1 MSGAEFVAWRP
12 RLDGVVEVL
21 SAHFTGHAYPMHA
34 HDTWTLLIVD
44 SGAVRYDLD
53 RHERGSF
60 GEVVTLLPPHVP
72 HNGSSPHPFRKRV
85 LYLSPEQLPPR
96 LIGASVDRSDFPDP
110 RLQRMISTLHDVI
123 GLPGEEL
130 AAESHLAEITERLRE
145 RLGHPVITGRIDRT
159 PARKLRDLLE
169 QHVVPGI
176 SLQQAAGLLH
186 FDPAYLVR
194 SFRAEFGMS
203 PHQYL
208 ISRRVD
214 VARHLILAGRPLA
227 AVATESG
234 FYDQPHLIRHFRRIL
249 GVSPTGFSSRERV
262 SPTGSSSGERVSP
275 TGSSSRE
282 RVSPTGRQ
290 LRGARQADGRQLQRV
305 TCTDGR
311 K

>member
-1 MSGAEFVAWRP
+1 LYDFDVSGAQFAVWRP

-85 LYLSPEQLPPR
+85 LYLSQAQLPPQ
-96 LIGASVDRSDFPDP
+96 LIGASVDKSDFPDSP
-110 RLQRMISTLHDVI
+110 LQKMISTLHRVI
-123 GLPGEEL
+123 GQPGEEL
-130 AAESHLAEITERLRE
+130 AAESHLAEITERLRD
-145 RLGHPVITGRIDRT
+145 RLGHPEITGRIDRT

-176 SLQQAAGLLH
+176 SLQAAAGLLH
-186 FDPAYLVR
+186 FHPAYLVR
-194 SFRAEFGMS
+194 AFRAEFGMS

-214 VARHLILAGRPLA
+214 LARRQILAGDPLWS
-227 AVATESG
+227 VAPGSG
-234 FYDQPHLIRHFRRIL
+234 FYDQPHLIRHFKRIL
-249 GVSPTGFSSRERV
+249 GVTPKAF
-262 SPTGSSSGERVSP
+262 
-275 TGSSSRE
+275 
-282 RVSPTGRQ
+282 
-290 LRGARQADGRQLQRV
+290 ARS
-305 TCTDGR
+305 
-311 K
+311 

>member
-1 MSGAEFVAWRP
+1 LYDFDVSGAQFAAWRP
-12 RLDGVVEVL
+12 RLNGVVEVL

-53 RHERGSF
+53 RHERGSY

-85 LYLSPEQLPPR
+85 LYLSQAQLPPR
-96 LIGASVDRSDFPDP
+96 LIGASVDKSDFPDL
-110 RLQRMISTLHDVI
+110 RLRRMISALHGVI
-123 GLPGEEL
+123 GRPGEEM
-130 AAESHLAEITERLRE
+130 AAEGHLAEITSRLRE
-145 RLGHPVITGRIDRT
+145 RLGHPDLPGRIDRT

-176 SLQQAAGLLH
+176 SLQEAAGLLH
-186 FDPAYLVR
+186 FHPAYLVR

-249 GVSPTGFSSRERV
+249 GVSPTGFSSR
-262 SPTGSSSGERVSP
+262 
-275 TGSSSRE
+275 
-282 RVSPTGRQ
+282 
-290 LRGARQADGRQLQRV
+290 A
-305 TCTDGR
+305 
-311 K
+311 